1 MKFLFNRDQ
10 DLTFL
15 VVWTNL
21 YGRCFIIV
29 CIFDWIIIW
38 LIIIIGITKPDLILL
53 LSCNPAFW
61 LTLSLGTHFGL
72 PLYSHLLHIHHYL
85 RDLIKS
91 TLGFV
96 ALAAAAF
103 EIIFLPDSVLFHFIL
118 FLCTAGQSPSHSAA
132 VGTSIR
138 NDDMLDVEI

>member
-1 MKFLFNRDQ
+1 MDNNNNNRNK
-10 DLTFL
+10 
-15 VVWTNL
+15 NL
-21 YGRCFIIV
+21 C
-29 CIFDWIIIW
+29 
-38 LIIIIGITKPDLILL
+38 ITKPDLILL

-118 FLCTAGQSPSHSAA
+118 FLCTTGQSPSHSAA

>member
-103 EIIFLPDSVLFHFIL
+103 KIIFLPDSVLFHFIL